1 MDDYIVEKISQLKN
15 EYGTSDPFELLE
27 ALGVKVKYNYDFTK
41 LKAFYYVMFGC
52 PYVVL
57 NGNIDEYQIRTVAA
71 HELGHHVLHQ
81 SLAQNSPIKELGFY
95 DMKSGPEYEANL
107 FAANLLID
115 DEELL
120 QMINEESD
128 FYSLCSNMNV
138 SPDLMAF
145 KMKTF
150 IKKGMNLNIPVS
162 FKSDFLA
169 R

>member
-1 MDDYIVEKISQLKN
+1 MDDYIVEKISQLKS

-57 NGNIDEYQIRTVAA
+57 NGNIDEYQMRTVAA

-120 QMINEESD
+120 QMIRDESD
-128 FYSLCSNMNV
+128 FYSLCSNLNV

-150 IKKGMNLNIPVS
+150 VKKGMKLNIPVS
-162 FKSDFLA
+162 YKSDFLG

>member
-1 MDDYIVEKISQLKN
+1 MDEYIIKKVSQLRD
-15 EYGTSDPFELLE
+15 EFGTNDPFEILE
-27 ALGVKVKYNYDFTK
+27 ALGVTVKYNYDFTK
-41 LKAFYYVMFGC
+41 LKAFYYVMLGN
-52 PYVVL
+52 PYVVM
-57 NGNIDEYQIRTVAA
+57 NGNMDEYQMSTVAA

-81 SLAQNSPIKELGFY
+81 DLAQDAPIKEMGFY
-95 DMKSGPEYEANL
+95 DMKSGPEYEANV

-120 QMINEESD
+120 QRLNEESD
-128 FYSLCSNMNV
+128 FYNLCSNMNV
-138 SPDLMAF
+138 APELMAF

-150 IKKGMNLNIPVS
+150 VKKGLRINIPVS

>member
-1 MDDYIVEKISQLKN
+1 MDEYIIEKVSLLKS
-15 EYGTSDPFELLE
+15 EYGTSDPVELLE
-27 ALGVKVKYNYDFTK
+27 ALGVKIKYNYEFTK

-57 NGNIDEYQIRTVAA
+57 NGNMDEYQMRTVAA

-81 SLAQNSPIKELGFY
+81 SLAQNSPMKEMGFY
-95 DMKSGPEYEANL
+95 DIKAGPEYEANL

-115 DEELL
+115 DDELVK
-120 QMINEESD
+120 MINEESD
-128 FYSLCSNMNV
+128 FYNLCSNMNV
-138 SPDLMAF
+138 LPELMAF

-150 IKKGMNLNIPVS
+150 VKKGINLNIPVS